1 MKFKTK
7 LLLLNYAH
15 LLAWI
20 GVLGA
25 LYLFGQGYFPKAV
38 AIAAVG
44 LYYAAFIPLLI
55 LIFVPLVLLI
65 SKISNRLAFNFNLV
79 FHILFA
85 ALPFLLGY
93 IDYFILLL
101 PTAITITLHL
111 LAMQALKKMPFY

>member
-7 LLLLNYAH
+7 LLILNYPH
-15 LLAWI
+15 ILAWI

-25 LYLFGQGYFPKAV
+25 LYLFGQGYFSKAV

-44 LYYAAFIPLLI
+44 LYYAAFIPLLM
-55 LIFVPLVLLI
+55 LMLVPLVLLI
-65 SKISNRLAFNFNLV
+65 PKISNRLAFNFNLV

-93 IDYFILLL
+93 IDYFILLI
-101 PTAITITLHL
+101 PAAITITLQL
-111 LAMQALKKMPFY
+111 LAMLALKKMPFY